1 MDEQTGVVIVLPRGL
16 TARPATMADAGVVTD
31 LVMACEDADDS
42 EVMTDHED
50 VPSEWSRP
58 SFDPSRDVLLV
69 FEGEALVAYAEVH
82 GARWAWGSV
91 HPDHRGRGIGS
102 ALVEWT
108 EAHARR
114 EGGAVVGQTVSENE
128 AGAVTLLTSRGYAS
142 RWISWVLE
150 IDLSTRPAQ
159 PRVPDG
165 ATIRSFQPGQDD
177 RAVYR
182 VIEDAF
188 NEWSDRTPTTFEDW
202 SALTVGRS
210 DFDPELVWVAVIDH
224 RIVGVA
230 LGFAGGDEG
239 WVQQLAVG
247 RSHRG
252 LGLGGALLHRAFM
265 AFHDRGATK
274 GGLSTN
280 SRTGALGLYEHV
292 GMGVRRTYTHF
303 ALEL

>member
-1 MDEQTGVVIVLPRGL
+1 
-16 TARPATMADAGVVTD
+16 MADSGAVTK
-31 LVMACEDADDS
+31 LVMACELADDG
-42 EVMTDHED
+42 EVMTDEQD

-58 SFDPSRDVLLV
+58 SFDPSRDVVLV
-69 FEGEALVAYAEVH
+69 FEVERLVAYAEVH
-82 GARWAWGSV
+82 GARGAWGSV

-114 EGGAVVGQTVSENE
+114 QGGAWVGQTVSENE
-128 AGAVTLLTSRGYAS
+128 AGTVTLLTSRGYRP
-142 RWISWVLE
+142 RWTSWVLE
-150 IDLSTRPAQ
+150 IDLSTRPAH
-159 PRVPDG
+159 PRSLEG
-165 ATIRSFQPGQDD
+165 AIIRPFRPGVDD
-177 RAVYR
+177 WAVYR

-188 NEWSDRTPTTFEDW
+188 GEWPDRTPTTFEDW

-210 DFDPELVWVAVIDH
+210 DFDPELVWVAVVDL

-230 LGFAGGDEG
+230 LGFVAGEGG
-239 WVQQLAVG
+239 WVQQLAVE

-252 LGLGGALLHRAFM
+252 LGLGKALLQQAFRT
-265 AFHDRGATK
+265 FHDRGARK

-292 GMGVRRTYTHF
+292 GMRVRRTYTQF